1 MNRYIVFIIV
11 VFGFSSC
18 EKETYV
24 DYSVENNSASTIM
37 LHGSNI
43 IHSTVIDLTMES
55 GERQVIAAWSN
66 RGKSTDLIEPTSIF
80 GSDLIITNSDGDTL
94 IKDYKVLSNWIS
106 LIDETS
112 GTASHKYVLKISDL
126 DF

>member
-1 MNRYIVFIIV
+1 MNKYFVFIMV

-18 EKETYV
+18 EKETFV

-37 LHGSNI
+37 LQGSDI
-43 IHSTVIDLTMES
+43 IHSTAIDLAVES
-55 GERQVIAAWSN
+55 GERQVISTWSN
-66 RGKSTDLIEPTSIF
+66 RGKNTDLIEPTSMF

-94 IKDYKVLSNWIS
+94 LKDYKILSNWIS
-106 LIDETS
+106 LVDETS
-112 GTASHKYVLKISDL
+112 GTANHKYVLKISDL